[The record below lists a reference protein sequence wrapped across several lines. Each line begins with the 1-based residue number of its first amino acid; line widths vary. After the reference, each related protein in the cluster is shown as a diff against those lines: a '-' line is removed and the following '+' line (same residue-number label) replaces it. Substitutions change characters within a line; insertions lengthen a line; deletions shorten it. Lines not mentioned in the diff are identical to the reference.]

1 MTISGL
7 VYNAD
12 LHGLEVDYPNVKFV
26 YMTGHL
32 DGTGLNGNLHRR
44 NEQIRTYCRNNNHFL
59 YDFADIE
66 TYDPDGIYYGDKY
79 PTDAC
84 NYDFNQDGTTS
95 QSGDPAQPL
104 NGDRNWAV
112 DWQNSH
118 VTGVDWYECSAAHTP
133 PLNANR
139 KAYTAWWL
147 WARLAGWDG
156 Q

>member
-1 MTISGL
+1 
-7 VYNAD
+7 
-12 LHGLEVDYPNVKFV
+12 
-26 YMTGHL
+26 MTGHL

-84 NYDFNQDGTTS
+84 NYDFKQDGTTS